1 MNEEKHCGFV
11 KSKGTYC
18 NDDIEV
24 GTLPLRT
31 LEWRCHMK
39 SFTPTCR
46 VAFTLSLNVCWR
58 RLYGPKGASETTV
71 PLFRMVLLTG
81 SSWEQHWLCS
91 QDANSRKAIW
101 RLHGHWDLGCQPGKL
116 YPNTL
121 CCIVPTNSSD
131 TPVGGPLKGA
141 GLAGR
146 CRLCVTG

>member
-1 MNEEKHCGFV
+1 MNEEKHRGFV
-11 KSKGTYC
+11 KSKGIYC

-46 VAFTLSLNVCWR
+46 AAFTLSLNVCWR
-58 RLYGPKGASETTV
+58 RLYGPKGAPETTV
-71 PLFRMVLLTG
+71 LRKLPLVMNIPLFRMVLLTG

-101 RLHGHWDLGCQPGKL
+101 RLYGHWNLGCQPGKL
-116 YPNTL
+116 YPNTFVL
-121 CCIVPTNSSD
+121 FHPPTVLIPQSGD
-131 TPVGGPLKGA
+131 P
-141 GLAGR
+141 
-146 CRLCVTG
+146 